1 VRQRVLIDLASL
13 FRAASTSWGERA
25 EALLDSG
32 LTYGGERPVLVLARR
47 REARYL
53 FTDDGAAIEAAGPL
67 AGWREAA
74 DRVAGEY
81 IVNISRRGDVFLL
94 ATSRQNP
101 AWIASLPG
109 RIAEASHAFY
119 AELLELD

>member
-1 VRQRVLIDLASL
+1 
-13 FRAASTSWGERA
+13 
-25 EALLDSG
+25 LLDSG
-32 LTYGGERPVLVLARR
+32 LRYGGERPVLVLARK

-53 FTDDGAAIEAAGPL
+53 FTDDGAALEAAGRPS
-67 AGWREAA
+67 GWREVA

-81 IVNISRRGDVFLL
+81 IVNISRDGDVFLP
-94 ATSRQNP
+94 ATRRQDA

-119 AELLELD
+119 AELLELE